1 MLPKAEWEYLVRY
14 YKMAKDDVDGLI
26 YFQNSYSVSEEEAA
40 ARRRL
45 LERGLIEI
53 HKSENISLDLCELF
67 NLPYLKIT
75 HEGEDIARQYS
86 SWFKRFGLLCAAQEH
101 RWLWYIITFIVG
113 VAATIFVQWFCS
125 KFF

>member
-40 ARRRL
+40 ARRCL

-67 NLPYLKIT
+67 NLPYLKIL
-75 HEGEDIARQYS
+75 HGSIVAGLSDLVYCVQHKSIGG
-86 SWFKRFGLLCAAQEH
+86 FG
-101 RWLWYIITFIVG
+101 T
-113 VAATIFVQWFCS
+113 
-125 KFF
+125 